1 MIQDCCLLNFPFLGY
16 WLSWRGWRDKK
27 PMWCRLDRALAN
39 KDWHDIFCNSF
50 IEHLSVMAS
59 DHSLVIATLTD
70 KIPPGK
76 QSFRFDKRWI
86 SKEGLLEAIADG
98 WNIENGLREGN
109 FVDKLTSCI
118 RSISQWRKK
127 LSTYGRK
134 TIENLKSE
142 LAAAQRDDLKTPEE

>member
-1 MIQDCCLLNFPFLGY
+1 
-16 WLSWRGWRDKK
+16 
-27 PMWCRLDRALAN
+27 MWCRLDRALAN